1 MFVFYLNTHYSPIY
15 RPAVSNKLVPPLI
28 FQLSPKGFY
37 NSGYNVKL
45 KLLYSEIQ
53 DDSFCIS
60 SSVFVFVFVKETVIS
75 FAGRLFFSLTNS
87 VLAGS
92 PEPSHVFS
100 ANITNKA
107 SLNGLSTSECLSI
120 DRVCLLSACPETC
133 TEFFHCPVLII
144 SNTVSYQNGGL
155 VMGSVL
161 EVAGVGGSVQVLNC
175 PSKFPDGTRRPQM
188 SRDSWNSCACCP

>member
-1 MFVFYLNTHYSPIY
+1 MFFYLNTHYSPIY

-75 FAGRLFFSLTNS
+75 FAGRLFF
-87 VLAGS
+87 
-92 PEPSHVFS
+92 
-100 ANITNKA
+100 
-107 SLNGLSTSECLSI
+107 LSQILF
-120 DRVCLLSACPETC
+120 LLDHQNQVMC
-133 TEFFHCPVLII
+133 FQLI
-144 SNTVSYQNGGL
+144 
-155 VMGSVL
+155 
-161 EVAGVGGSVQVLNC
+161 
-175 PSKFPDGTRRPQM
+175 
-188 SRDSWNSCACCP
+188 